1 MYATHCLMVIHSCA
15 KYGRTMSKDKKDVA
29 CTVQTWPSQKSYKFD
44 LEVKGQCHIGI
55 MNVCNIS
62 SHGDRLIGQLW
73 QANVKANRRI

>member
-1 MYATHCLMVIHSCA
+1 MYETHRPMVIHSYA

-29 CTVQTWPSQKSYKFD
+29 CTVHTWQCPIPYKFD

-62 SHGDRLIGQLW
+62 PHGDTPIGQLW
-73 QANVKANRRI
+73 QANVKANRS